1 MLSMHCVSH
10 KLALASESAAAA
22 VPYCN
27 NHHST
32 LTGLYNYFHTSP
44 NHYSVL
50 KRVMEVLHDP
60 VLSLQQVHTFAGSQ
74 CTEHLKQ
81 LESAFLHCC
90 QLQLCYRMTIRAI
103 QVN

>member
-1 MLSMHCVSH
+1 MPQLSMHCVSH

-32 LTGLYNYFHTSP
+32 LTGLYNYFHTS
-44 NHYSVL
+44 YSVL

-60 VLSLQQVHTFAGSQ
+60 VLSLQQVAGSQ

-81 LESAFLHCC
+81 
-90 QLQLCYRMTIRAI
+90 
-103 QVN
+103 